1 MNSIQLIG
9 RLTADVELKQT
20 PSGVS
25 VCQFNLAVDRP
36 RVKDTTDF
44 IPCVAWRN
52 TAEFICKYFGKGNKI
67 ALNGVLTTRKW
78 QDQQGNNRV
87 AYEVLA
93 ESVEFCESKPSSV
106 AEAENEAARKRMTAP
121 PASVYDDSDLPF

>member
-20 PSGVS
+20 QSGIS

-44 IPCVAWRN
+44 IPCVAWRG

-78 QDQQGNNRV
+78 QDQQGNNRI

-106 AEAENEAARKRMTAP
+106 AEAENEAARERMTAP
-121 PASVYDDSDLPF
+121 PASAYDDSDLPF

>member
-20 PSGVS
+20 TSGIS

-44 IPCVAWRN
+44 IPCVAWRG
-52 TAEFICKYFGKGNKI
+52 TAEFICKYFKKGNKI
-67 ALNGVLTTRKW
+67 ALNGVLTSRKW
-78 QDQQGNNRV
+78 EDNEGNKRTV
-87 AYEVLA
+87 YEVLA
-93 ESVEFCESKPSSV
+93 DNVEFCESKQTNT
-106 AEAENEAARKRMTAP
+106 EENAP
-121 PASVYDDSDLPF
+121 QYDEPKSFDFTKTYETDDLPF